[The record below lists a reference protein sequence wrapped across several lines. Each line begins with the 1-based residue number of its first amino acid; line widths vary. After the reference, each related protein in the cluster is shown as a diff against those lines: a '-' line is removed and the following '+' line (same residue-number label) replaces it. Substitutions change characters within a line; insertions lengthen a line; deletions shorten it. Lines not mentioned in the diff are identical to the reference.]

1 MRITREATLPAGPD
15 EAFALVSTQEYQQ
28 AKVDAQVPGS
38 TASVTEQGADVVV
51 RTRRALSTQ
60 GMPAAVASMVGDT
73 LQIDEQQTW
82 HPAAADGSRRADL
95 DLTVSGAPLRL
106 RGTIDLIP
114 AGNGARMAVAAD
126 LTCSIPLVGKKVEQA
141 AQPAIIDSIDAEA
154 RFLAERLV

>member
-1 MRITREATLPAGPD
+1 MEPVSEENSTFIPSLTIIGGGPGGYEAA
-15 EAFALVSTQEYQQ
+15 
-28 AKVDAQVPGS
+28 
-38 TASVTEQGADVVV
+38 
-51 RTRRALSTQ
+51 
-60 GMPAAVASMVGDT
+60 MV
-73 LQIDEQQTW
+73 
-82 HPAAADGSRRADL
+82 AADAGAHVVCADL

-106 RGTIDLIP
+106 RGTIDLTP